1 MMKKGT
7 LLLAACLIYT
17 MFVPLTADA
26 ATSQLSQT
34 INPIQCTYTVLTTG
48 TTTMTPTLCSSQLVP
63 TLSSFTTTLQPR
75 LTGTFASAQ
84 TNTLR
89 VYIGQNWFTLG
100 VSSALTSVGDTWT
113 LDLANSS
120 FVLAPS
126 TTYTVIIEA
135 ATMNGYLLSSVYQD
149 VLTTQAAPLV
159 PHLTQPLTPKT
170 PEILP
175 AQIDTNAPID
185 LMAPLGQSG
194 IAHYYYSSLAG
205 TIIPRVDSAKSSGFQ
220 LMSYWTIT
228 IIAILIGL
236 FIVARVI
243 FIGLLFPAWKR
254 RRKRREQR

>member
-1 MMKKGT
+1 M
-7 LLLAACLIYT
+7 LA
-17 MFVPLTADA
+17 PLTALA

-34 INPIQCTYTVLTTG
+34 INPIQCTYTILITG

-75 LTGTFASAQ
+75 LTGTFTSAQ

-89 VYIGQNWFTLG
+89 VFIGQNWFTLG
-100 VSSALTSVGDTWT
+100 VSNALTAVGDVWT
-113 LDLANSS
+113 LDLANTSL
-120 FVLAPS
+120 VLAPT
-126 TTYTVIIEA
+126 TTYTVIVEA

-159 PHLTQPLTPKT
+159 PHIAQPLTPKV

-175 AQIDTNAPID
+175 TQINTNAPID

-194 IAHYYYSSLAG
+194 MSHYYYASLAG
-205 TIIPRVDSAKSSGFQ
+205 TSSPRVDSFKSSGFQ

-236 FIVARVI
+236 FIIAKVV
-243 FIGLLFPAWKR
+243 FMGLFFPAWKR

>member
-159 PHLTQPLTPKT
+159 PHITQPLTPRI
-170 PEILP
+170 PEISP
-175 AQIDTNAPID
+175 ALVNTNVPID
-185 LMAPLGQSG
+185 LVSPLGQSG
-194 IAHYYYSSLAG
+194 MSHYYYTSIGGAASLRA
-205 TIIPRVDSAKSSGFQ
+205 DSAKPPV
-220 LMSYWTIT
+220 SYLLSNWPILAMLVALVGVVFVR
-228 IIAILIGL
+228 IIY
-236 FIVARVI
+236 
-243 FIGLLFPAWKR
+243 PAWKR
-254 RRKRREQR
+254 RQQR